1 MLYKNSRTVVKGY
14 RVIKAE
20 PTRKPTQTYLR
31 KNPSDKDRDY
41 RPNQSYSHWT
51 LRKLW
56 IIVSMSVFVQ
66 VLQCMS
72 ACGCMDLRT
81 CVRMCTRLDDRRPA
95 QGPDRM
101 CAELSAAVL
110 VVHTHTH
117 LNELS
122 VLALNVSFSLI
133 HTLTHSHLA
142 TTNQTSRAT
151 DAHGG
156 RGWQQESMLESP
168 YQQCREQTVC
178 FIF

>member
-1 MLYKNSRTVVKGY
+1 MKFCKSEVLDSLQFLDKEFGAIYSCFLLQKNRRTVVKCY

-51 LRKLW
+51 LQKLW

-66 VLQCMS
+66 ALQCMS
-72 ACGCMDLRT
+72 VRGCMDLRT
-81 CVRMCTRLDDRRPA
+81 CVRMCARLDDRRPA
-95 QGPDRM
+95 QSPDRM

-122 VLALNVSFSLI
+122 VLALNVSFSLSYTLS
-133 HTLTHSHLA
+133 HTA
-142 TTNQTSRAT
+142 T
-151 DAHGG
+151 
-156 RGWQQESMLESP
+156 
-168 YQQCREQTVC
+168 
-178 FIF
+178 

>member
-72 ACGCMDLRT
+72 ACGCMDLST

-117 LNELS
+117 TLKRTVRVSPKCLFLS
-122 VLALNVSFSLI
+122 
-133 HTLTHSHLA
+133 HTHSH
-142 TTNQTSRAT
+142 TQPPSNNQP
-151 DAHGG
+151 D
-156 RGWQQESMLESP
+156 QQSH
-168 YQQCREQTVC
+168 
-178 FIF
+178 